1 MACLLTSDF
10 TFLGCKG
17 GLGGIKK
24 VYMTEWGNLSGAG
37 STSPVVT
44 AGVIG
49 TWVLATGK
57 EFRTYTLDSE
67 FGKFTNPLTVSDN
80 GAITYEPTI
89 EFTING
95 LIIAN
100 FIEINLIAKNY
111 LCMMVLDENG
121 KYYAFGV
128 DRPMGLA
135 TATTDSNMKLEEGAN
150 QVLSFKGKQSVY
162 IYEVSSSL
170 ITALTTPTP

>member
-1 MACLLTSDF
+1 MACVLTSDF

-24 VYMTEWGNLSGAG
+24 VYMTEFSNLSGVG
-37 STSPVVT
+37 STAPVVT

-57 EFRTYTLDSE
+57 KFRVYDIGLEHGS
-67 FGKFTNPLTVSDN
+67 FTDPLNVADGN

-89 EFTING
+89 DFTIDG
-95 LIIAN
+95 LAIAN
-100 FIEINLIAKNY
+100 FLEIHKIAQNY

-128 DRPMGLA
+128 DRPMSLA
-135 TATTDSNMKLEEGAN
+135 TATKDSNTKLEEGAS
-150 QVLSFKGKQSVY
+150 QKLSFKGKQSVH

-170 ITALTTPTP
+170 ISALTT

>member
-1 MACLLTSDF
+1 MPCVLTSDF

-17 GLGGIKK
+17 GLGGIRK
-24 VYMTEWGNLSGAG
+24 VYMTEWANLSGSG
-37 STSPVVT
+37 STAPVVT

-57 EFRTYTLDSE
+57 EFKTYVLDQE
-67 FGKFTNPLTVSDN
+67 FGSFTDPLNVSES

-89 EFTING
+89 DFTITG
-95 LIIAN
+95 LAIAN

-111 LCMMVLDENG
+111 LCMIVLDENG

-128 DRPMGLA
+128 DRPMGLVTA
-135 TATTDSNMKLEEGAN
+135 TADTNTKLEEGAN
-150 QVLSFKGKQSVY
+150 QKLSFKGKQSIH
-162 IYEVSSSL
+162 IYEVNSSL